1 MNEVI
6 LRNNVAVELSV
17 VYKQTN
23 SRSRGSRRFLVHW
36 QVNVSP
42 TLHFKFFPPETDS
55 TGNHN
60 HA

>member
-23 SRSRGSRRFLVHW
+23 ARSRESRNDFWCIGR
-36 QVNVSP
+36 
-42 TLHFKFFPPETDS
+42 
-55 TGNHN
+55 
-60 HA
+60 